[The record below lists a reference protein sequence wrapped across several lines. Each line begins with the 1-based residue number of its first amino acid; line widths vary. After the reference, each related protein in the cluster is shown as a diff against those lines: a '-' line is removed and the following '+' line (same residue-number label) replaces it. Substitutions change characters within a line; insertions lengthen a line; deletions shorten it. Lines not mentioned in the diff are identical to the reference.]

1 MTTTVPQAFSSI
13 LSSSASSSTVIPSHL
28 SNNGINN
35 PGNLSN
41 LSSLSNLNDGAGFI
55 LDIPSPGSSGG
66 GGSGGGLISPTA
78 GVKSERKRSFSR
90 DSILGSAQKAR
101 NMSTQSSGS
110 DMTLGAGAGGS
121 SNTNAKNASGNNAS
135 GLSSVD
141 VKLNGG
147 VLANDPSGDDSINP
161 LKRRNTETGGAVDYP
176 RRRATIAC
184 EVCRSRKSRCDG
196 TKPKCKLCTE
206 LGAECIYREPGI
218 KLDAGDKLILERL
231 NRIEGLLQMN
241 LAAGHNNALVMAAAQ
256 QSQDSPSS
264 LSNSGAVGSGS
275 VGLGANAGG
284 LGGLG
289 GTGIAPDGGTNMW
302 SEQTAAAAAAAAAAG
317 FVSVIPAGGIGTW
330 TSGTNIST
338 MPKVH
343 TNAALHLLQWPMIR
357 DLVSRPYDPQIM
369 LQLEMAR
376 QPLHSLTKTPCVDL
390 SNTAAYIE
398 AYFERVNM
406 WYACVNPYTWRS
418 HYRSALSNGF
428 REGPESCIVL
438 LVLSLGEAS
447 LRGSISRIVPHEDPP
462 GLQYFTAA
470 WALLPGMMTSN
481 SVLAAQCHL
490 LAAAYLFY
498 LVRPLEAWNLL
509 CTTSTKLQLL
519 LMSPNR
525 VPPEQRELTERIY
538 WNALLFESDL
548 LAEMDLPHSGVVQF
562 EENVGLPC
570 GFEGDEQ
577 QAVGRDDLWYF
588 LAEIALRRLLN
599 RVSQLIYSKDSMAST
614 TSLEPVVAELDY
626 QLTQWYESLPGP
638 LQFPFTRTLLADPIQ
653 TVLRLRFFACR
664 TIIYRPYILA
674 VLDNEQALA
683 DPAVRSA
690 CHKCLEASVRQLEHI
705 TAHHA
710 GHMPYLWQGALSI
723 VSQTLLVMG
732 ASMSAS
738 LSSILLTIVPHREV
752 LDQIITDVVVEIER
766 YAGLAPSLALAA
778 EIIREAEV
786 RRRAFLSG

>member
-1 MTTTVPQAFSSI
+1 MSPSSNGD
-13 LSSSASSSTVIPSHL
+13 SPHSSTATMTAAA
-28 SNNGINN
+28 GINVVGRF
-35 PGNLSN
+35 PIPQR
-41 LSSLSNLNDGAGFI
+41 DFTVE
-55 LDIPSPGSSGG
+55 IPSPHIVASSNGI
-66 GGSGGGLISPTA
+66 SALKSPTSL
-78 GVKSERKRSFSR
+78 KSNRTPSFSR
-90 DSILGSAQKAR
+90 EGILGSAQKAR
-101 NMSTQSSGS
+101 NLSQSSENRPESNGMQKVPSDEGS
-110 DMTLGAGAGGS
+110 
-121 SNTNAKNASGNNAS
+121 
-135 GLSSVD
+135 V
-141 VKLNGG
+141 
-147 VLANDPSGDDSINP
+147 NP
-161 LKRRNTETGGAVDYP
+161 LKRRNTDAGVDYP

-231 NRIEGLLQMN
+231 NRIENLLQMN
-241 LAAGHNNALVMAAAQ
+241 MVGGHGNNIGM
-256 QSQDSPSS
+256 SHDSPNMSNGTA
-264 LSNSGAVGSGS
+264 LSGDAMMGIPGSGNFVS
-275 VGLGANAGG
+275 IIPSGG
-284 LGGLG
+284 LG
-289 GTGIAPDGGTNMW
+289 TWSATATN
-302 SEQTAAAAAAAAAAG
+302 
-317 FVSVIPAGGIGTW
+317 
-330 TSGTNIST
+330 NIST

-343 TNAALHLLQWPMIR
+343 TNAALHLLQWPLIR
-357 DLVSRPYDPQIM
+357 DLVSRPYDPQIL

-376 QPLHSLTKTPCVDL
+376 EPLHSLAKTPCVDL
-390 SNTAAYIE
+390 SNTNAYIE
-398 AYFERVNM
+398 AYFDRVNI

-418 HYRSALSNGF
+418 HYRIALSNGF

-438 LVLSLGEAS
+438 LVLALGQAS

-470 WALLPGMMTSN
+470 WSLLPGMMTSN

-519 LMSPNR
+519 LMAPSR
-525 VPPEQRELTERIY
+525 VPTDQRELIERIY
-538 WNALLFESDL
+538 WNSLLFESDL
-548 LAEMDLPHSGVVQF
+548 LAELDLPHSGVVAF

-577 QAVGRDDLWYF
+577 EAVGRDELWYF

-614 TSLEPVVAELDY
+614 TSLEPVVAELDF
-626 QLTQWYESLPGP
+626 QLTQWYESLPMP
-638 LQFPFTRTLLADPIQ
+638 LQFPFTRTMLPDPVQ

-674 VLDNEQALA
+674 VLDNEQAML
-683 DPAVRSA
+683 DPSVREA
-690 CHKCLEASVRQLEHI
+690 CTKCLEASIRQLEHI
-705 TAHHA
+705 NAHHA

-732 ASMSAS
+732 ATMSPS
-738 LSSILLTIVPHREV
+738 LSSILWSLVPHRETI
-752 LDQIITDVVVEIER
+752 DQIINEVVVEIER
-766 YAGLAPSLALAA
+766 YAVLSPSLSLSS
-778 EIIREAEV
+778 EILKEAEV
-786 RRRAFLSG
+786 RRRAYLNGGP

>member
-1 MTTTVPQAFSSI
+1 MAGTMVGAQAANANANAVRQYPLPTRDFTI
-13 LSSSASSSTVIPSHL
+13 E
-28 SNNGINN
+28 
-35 PGNLSN
+35 
-41 LSSLSNLNDGAGFI
+41 
-55 LDIPSPGSSGG
+55 IPSPQLAPSTNGANS
-66 GGSGGGLISPTA
+66 IKSPSTL
-78 GVKSERKRSFSR
+78 KSARTPSFSR
-90 DSILGSAQKAR
+90 EGILGSAQKAR
-101 NMSTQSSGS
+101 NLSQSS
-110 DMTLGAGAGGS
+110 DNRPDND
-121 SNTNAKNASGNNAS
+121 SN
-135 GLSSVD
+135 GLLQ
-141 VKLNGG
+141 K
-147 VLANDPSGDDSINP
+147 APSEEGSINP
-161 LKRRNTETGGAVDYP
+161 LKRRNTDAAVDYP

-231 NRIEGLLQMN
+231 NRIESLLQMN
-241 LAAGHNNALVMAAAQ
+241 IVGGHANGMAL
-256 QSQDSPSS
+256 SHDSPNM
-264 LSNSGAVGSGS
+264 SN
-275 VGLGANAGG
+275 GG
-284 LGGLG
+284 LNG
-289 GTGIAPDGGTNMW
+289 DNMLMPNG
-302 SEQTAAAAAAAAAAG
+302 SN
-317 FVSVIPAGGIGTW
+317 FVSVIPSGGLGTW
-330 TSGTNIST
+330 SATATNIST
-338 MPKVH
+338 MPKIH

-357 DLVSRPYDPQIM
+357 DLVSRPYDPQIL

-376 QPLHSLTKTPCVDL
+376 EPLHSLTKTPCVDL
-390 SNTAAYIE
+390 SNTNAYIE
-398 AYFERVNM
+398 AYFDRVNM

-418 HYRSALSNGF
+418 HYRIALSNGF

-438 LVLSLGEAS
+438 LVLALGQAS

-519 LMSPNR
+519 LMTPNR
-525 VPPEQRELTERIY
+525 VPADQRELSERIY

-548 LAEMDLPHSGVVQF
+548 LAELDLPHSGIIAF
-562 EENVGLPC
+562 EDTVGLPG
-570 GFEGDEQ
+570 GFEGDENE
-577 QAVGRDDLWYF
+577 AVGRDDLWYF

-614 TSLEPVVAELDY
+614 TSLEPVVAELDF
-626 QLTQWYESLPGP
+626 QLTQWYDSLPLP
-638 LQFPFTRTLLADPIQ
+638 LQFPFTRTMLPDPVQ

-674 VLDNEQALA
+674 VLDNEQAVL
-683 DPAVRSA
+683 DPSVRDS
-690 CHKCLEASVRQLEHI
+690 CHKCLEASIRQLEHI
-705 TAHHA
+705 AAHHA

-732 ASMSAS
+732 ATMSPS
-738 LSSILLTIVPHREV
+738 LNSILMSLVPHREAI
-752 LDQIITDVVVEIER
+752 DQIINDVVMEIER
-766 YAGLAPSLALAA
+766 YSVLSPSLSLSA
-778 EIIREAEV
+778 EIIKEAEV
-786 RRRAFLSG
+786 RRRTFLSG

>member
-1 MTTTVPQAFSSI
+1 MTTAVAAASAPGAHGAPPVVRQYQIPNRDFTVE
-13 LSSSASSSTVIPSHL
+13 IPAPGIAAAAA
-28 SNNGINN
+28 NGATSLKS
-35 PGNLSN
+35 PT
-41 LSSLSNLNDGAGFI
+41 SSLKSAART
-55 LDIPSPGSSGG
+55 PSFTREG
-66 GGSGGGLISPTA
+66 
-78 GVKSERKRSFSR
+78 
-90 DSILGSAQKAR
+90 ILGSAQKTR
-101 NMSTQSSGS
+101 NMSQAATATPATATTATATTDTRPDS
-110 DMTLGAGAGGS
+110 S
-121 SNTNAKNASGNNAS
+121 SNGIVAKPPSEE
-135 GLSSVD
+135 SV
-141 VKLNGG
+141 
-147 VLANDPSGDDSINP
+147 NP
-161 LKRRNTETGGAVDYP
+161 LKRRNPDTGVDYP

-231 NRIEGLLQMN
+231 NRIEHLLQMTLVN
-241 LAAGHNNALVMAAAQ
+241 QQHNGIGL
-256 QSQDSPSS
+256 SHDSPNMSNGTALS
-264 LSNSGAVGSGS
+264 GENMMMQNPTNFVSIIPNGGFGTWSATSNS
-275 VGLGANAGG
+275 L
-284 LGGLG
+284 
-289 GTGIAPDGGTNMW
+289 
-302 SEQTAAAAAAAAAAG
+302 
-317 FVSVIPAGGIGTW
+317 
-330 TSGTNIST
+330 ST

-343 TNAALHLLQWPMIR
+343 TNAALHLLQWPLIR
-357 DLVSRPYDPQIM
+357 DLVSRPYDPQIL

-376 QPLHSLTKTPCVDL
+376 EPLHSLAKTPCVDL
-390 SNTAAYIE
+390 SNTQAYIE
-398 AYFERVNM
+398 AYFDRVNV

-438 LVLSLGEAS
+438 LVLALGQAS

-470 WALLPGMMTSN
+470 WSLLPGMMTSN

-509 CTTSTKLQLL
+509 CTTSMKLQLL
-519 LMSPNR
+519 LMTPNR
-525 VPPEQRELTERIY
+525 VPPDQKELIERIF

-548 LAEMDLPHSGVVQF
+548 LAELDLPHSNVAQF

-570 GFEGDEQ
+570 GFEGDENE
-577 QAVGRDDLWYF
+577 AVGRDDLWYF

-614 TSLEPVVAELDY
+614 TSLEPVVAELDF
-626 QLTQWYESLPGP
+626 QLTQWYESLPAP
-638 LQFPFTRTLLADPIQ
+638 LQFPFTRTMLPDPVQ

-674 VLDNEQALA
+674 VLDNEQAIL
-683 DPAVRSA
+683 DPTVRDN
-690 CHKCLEASVRQLEHI
+690 CTKCLEACIRQLEHI

-732 ASMSAS
+732 ATMSPS
-738 LSSILLTIVPHREV
+738 LSTILWSLVPHREAI
-752 LDQIITDVVVEIER
+752 DQIINDVVMEIER
-766 YAGLAPSLALAA
+766 YAVLSPSLSLAA
-778 EIIREAEV
+778 EIIKEAEV